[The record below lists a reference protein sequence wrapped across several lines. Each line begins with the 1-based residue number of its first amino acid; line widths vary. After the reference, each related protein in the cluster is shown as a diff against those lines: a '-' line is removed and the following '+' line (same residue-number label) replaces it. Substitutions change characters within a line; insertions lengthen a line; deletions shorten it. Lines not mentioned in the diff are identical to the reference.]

1 MTVYLPATQSVRS
14 QEGVSFRFSSNST
27 IRMVLRVSSGMN
39 SQQNLYRYT
48 SSIVLIMQSGTIW
61 EYRISLFTI
70 VSIVL
75 FRKTMSLNGVVREK
89 KESSK
94 V

>member
-1 MTVYLPATQSVRS
+1 
-14 QEGVSFRFSSNST
+14 
-27 IRMVLRVSSGMN
+27 
-39 SQQNLYRYT
+39 
-48 SSIVLIMQSGTIW
+48 MQSGTIW
-61 EYRISLFTI
+61 EYRISPFTI

-75 FRKTMSLNGVVREK
+75 FKKTMSLNGVVREK

>member
-14 QEGVSFRFSSNST
+14 QEGVSLRFSSNST

-61 EYRISLFTI
+61 EYRISPLTI